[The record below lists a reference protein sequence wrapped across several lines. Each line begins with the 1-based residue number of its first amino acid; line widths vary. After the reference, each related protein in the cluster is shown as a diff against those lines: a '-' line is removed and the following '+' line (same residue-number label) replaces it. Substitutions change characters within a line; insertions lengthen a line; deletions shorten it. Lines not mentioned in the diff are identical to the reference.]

1 MVATTCLLR
10 KKVNIE
16 AISEDI
22 DLICSLILLERRL
35 VKFPVTS
42 DYSRIKLK
50 DLVENFSR
58 REISNLLH
66 IVPYLFH
73 ENYDNNQ

>member
-1 MVATTCLLR
+1 MVATTRLLR

-58 REISNLLH
+58 R
-66 IVPYLFH
+66 
-73 ENYDNNQ
+73 